1 MPTSMPSS
9 GLSLLRSLL
18 VPFVVA
24 TLLVLGLPA
33 AASAHT
39 STAATVSATS
49 AVSSA
54 QKAKAAKAAAAK
66 AAKVK
71 VAKKIQRALK
81 VAKQQK
87 GDPYRYGGTGP
98 SAFDCSG
105 LIYYATR
112 KAGITGV
119 PRTSSAQSSHVRRI
133 HKKWLRAGDL
143 VFFHSGGRVYHVGMY
158 VGRNSGG
165 DRVILHAPGSGK
177 RVKYERIWTNS
188 WFAGTLRR
196 A

>member
-1 MPTSMPSS
+1 MPTPMPKS
-9 GLSLLRSLL
+9 GPSVPAVLRGLL

-39 STAATVSATS
+39 STSTSTS
-49 AVSSA
+49 ALA
-54 QKAKAAKAAAAK
+54 QKTALKAKAAKAAKIK
-66 AAKVK
+66 A
-71 VAKKIQRALK
+71 AKKIQRVLK

-87 GDPYRYGGTGP
+87 GDPYRYGASGP

-105 LIYYATR
+105 LVYYAAR
-112 KAGITGV
+112 KAGFKNI

-133 HKKWLRAGDL
+133 SKKWLRSGDF
-143 VFFHSGGRVYHVGMY
+143 VFFHSGGRVYHVGIY
-158 VGRNSGG
+158 VGRNSKGH
-165 DRVILHAPGSGK
+165 RVIVHAPSTGQ

-188 WFAGTLRR
+188 WFPGTLRR